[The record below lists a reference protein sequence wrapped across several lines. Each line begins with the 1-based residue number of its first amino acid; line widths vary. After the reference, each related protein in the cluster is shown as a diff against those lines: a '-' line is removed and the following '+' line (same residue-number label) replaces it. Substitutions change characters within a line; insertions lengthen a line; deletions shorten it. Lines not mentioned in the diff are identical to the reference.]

1 MKEFSGYT
9 VAYDR
14 DEAPFPVYVTG
25 FLAAALLVGWV
36 FSSNK
41 FLFLLGAVAL
51 AISYYNFPLAE
62 KGRARLGANQYG
74 VFIEGFGVIQ
84 WRAIDKI
91 ELAQFAVRV
100 LTLHELQI
108 TLKQPLNSAL
118 IADWR
123 QVPWYRMPM
132 RLPWKMSHSNVV
144 RVPLDPLES
153 PPDEINRTLQRM
165 WRHYRS

>member
-1 MKEFSGYT
+1 MQEFSGYT
-9 VAYDR
+9 IAYDR

-25 FLAAALLVGWV
+25 FLAAALLAGWLV
-36 FSSNK
+36 SANE

-51 AISYYNFPLAE
+51 GIAYYNFPLAE
-62 KGRARLGANQYG
+62 LGRPRLGANQYG

-91 ELAQFAVRV
+91 ELAEFAVRV

-108 TLKQPLNSAL
+108 TLKLPLNTAL

-123 QVPWYRMPM
+123 KVPWYRMPM
-132 RLPWKMSHSNVV
+132 RLPWKMSHTNVV

-153 PPDEINRTLQRM
+153 APDEIHRTLIRM